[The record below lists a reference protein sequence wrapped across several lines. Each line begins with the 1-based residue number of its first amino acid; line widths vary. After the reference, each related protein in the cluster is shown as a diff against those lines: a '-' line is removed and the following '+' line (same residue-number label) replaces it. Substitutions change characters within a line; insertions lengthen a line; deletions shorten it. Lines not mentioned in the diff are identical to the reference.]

1 MQVSRTNAGTIDKY
15 NPELEFTRLV
25 MKKFNSKNCTTRI
38 KLKV

>member
-15 NPELEFTRLV
+15 NPELEFTRFV